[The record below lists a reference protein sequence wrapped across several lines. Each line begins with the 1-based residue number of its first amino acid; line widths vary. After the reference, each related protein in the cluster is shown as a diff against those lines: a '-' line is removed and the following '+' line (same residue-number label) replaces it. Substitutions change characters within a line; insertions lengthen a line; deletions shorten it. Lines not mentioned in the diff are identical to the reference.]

1 MIPDTHPVD
10 NLLHPFDG
18 HVPGISVLLIVDG
31 NAQYARAIGKADLE
45 RNTAITIATNFR
57 LASLTKQFTA
67 AAVVRLAAQ
76 GALSFGDTI
85 ARFFE
90 STPAFWRQ
98 ITVHHLLTH
107 TSGLPDYEDLIPP
120 DTATQLHDHDVLA
133 LVRRVDTGY
142 AAAGAAFRYS
152 NTGYCLLALIV
163 EQVAA
168 QPFAA
173 FLREQVFLPA
183 GMHFTMAYEGDGNAI
198 PRRAFGYSFRDGT
211 FVRTDQSLTSATLGD
226 GGVYSSTIDLE
237 RWDAALASDA
247 LFSEPWRAALFTP
260 HVATP
265 SGDSYGYGWF
275 LTRIAGQRAAYH
287 TGETIGFRTAIIRLL
302 ERRCTAIVLA
312 NRSEAEPLPIAQ
324 TLIQTA
330 LENGNAVERTGD

>member
-1 MIPDTHPVD
+1 MIPDTHPAD
-10 NLLHPFDG
+10 NLLRPFDG

-31 NAQYARAIGKADLE
+31 NAQYARALGKADVE
-45 RNTAITIATNFR
+45 RNAAITIATNFR

-67 AAVVRLAAQ
+67 AAVARLAAQ
-76 GALSFGDTI
+76 GALALDETI

-90 STPAFWRQ
+90 PAPAFWRQ

-107 TSGLPDYEDLIPP
+107 TSGLVDYEELIHP
-120 DTATQLHDHDVLA
+120 DTATQLHDQDVFD
-133 LVRRVDTGY
+133 LVRRVDAGY
-142 AAAGAAFRYS
+142 AAPGAMFRYS

-163 EQVAA
+163 KRVAA

-183 GMHFTMAYEGDGNAI
+183 GMHSTVAYEGENSTI

-226 GGVYSSTIDLE
+226 GGVYSSTIDLD
-237 RWDAALASDA
+237 RWDAALAGDA
-247 LFSEPWRAALFTP
+247 LLPEPWRAAMFTP

-275 LTRIAGQRAAYH
+275 LTSIAGQRAAYH
-287 TGETIGFRTAIIRLL
+287 TGETIGFRTAIVRLL
-302 ERRCTAIVLA
+302 DRQCTAIVLA
-312 NRSEAEPLPIAQ
+312 NRSEAEPLPVARMLVQ
-324 TLIQTA
+324 TV
-330 LENGNAVERTGD
+330 LESNGMIK

>member
-10 NLLHPFDG
+10 NLLRPFDG
-18 HVPGISVLLIVDG
+18 YVPGVSVLLIVDR
-31 NAQYARAIGKADLE
+31 NVQYARALGRADVE
-45 RNTAITIATNFR
+45 QNTAITIATNFR

-67 AAVVRLAAQ
+67 AAVLRLAAQ
-76 GALSFGDTI
+76 GALALNETI

-90 STPAFWRQ
+90 PAPAFWRQ

-107 TSGLPDYEDLIPP
+107 TSGLMDYEELIPP
-120 DTATQLHDHDVLA
+120 DTATQLRDPDVLD
-133 LVRRVDTGY
+133 LVRRADAGY
-142 AAAGAAFRYS
+142 AVPGAAFRYS

-163 EQVAA
+163 ERAAA

-183 GMHFTMAYEGDGNAI
+183 GMHFTVAYEGEDSAI

-226 GGVYSSTIDLE
+226 GGVYSSAIDLE
-237 RWDAALASDA
+237 RWDAALAGDD
-247 LFSEPWRAALFTP
+247 LLPEPWRTAMFTP

-275 LTRIAGQRAAYH
+275 LTRIAGRRVAYH
-287 TGETIGFRTAIIRLL
+287 TGETIGFRTAIARVLD
-302 ERRCTAIVLA
+302 RRCTAIVLA
-312 NRSEAEPLPIAQ
+312 NRSEAEPLPIAR
-324 TLIQTA
+324 TLVQMV
-330 LENGNAVERTGD
+330 LESDDSMERTGD

>member
-10 NLLHPFDG
+10 NLLRPFDG

-31 NAQYARAIGKADLE
+31 NAQYARALGKADIE
-45 RNTAITIATNFR
+45 RNAAITIATNFR

-67 AAVVRLAAQ
+67 AAVLRLAAQ
-76 GALSFGDTI
+76 GALALDTTI

-90 STPAFWRQ
+90 PAPAFWRH
-98 ITVHHLLTH
+98 ITIHHLLTH
-107 TSGLPDYEDLIPP
+107 TSGLVDYEELIPP
-120 DTATQLHDHDVLA
+120 DTAAQLRDQDVFD
-133 LVRRVDTGY
+133 LVRRVDAGY
-142 AAAGAAFRYS
+142 AAPDAAFRYS

-183 GMHFTMAYEGDGNAI
+183 GMHATVAYEGENSTI

-226 GGVYSSTIDLE
+226 GGVYSSTIDLD
-237 RWDAALASDA
+237 RWDAALAGDA
-247 LFSEPWRAALFTP
+247 LLPEPWRAAMFTP
-260 HVATP
+260 HIATP

-275 LTRIAGQRAAYH
+275 LTSIAGQRAAYH
-287 TGETIGFRTAIIRLL
+287 TGETIGFRTAIVRLL
-302 ERRCTAIVLA
+302 DRRCTAIVLA
-312 NRSEAEPLPIAQ
+312 NRSEAEPLPVARM
-324 TLIQTA
+324 LVQTA
-330 LENGNAVERTGD
+330 LESDGIIK